1 MALQFGIGSNRLTA
15 SPTLSVPYSFGCW
28 FNLTGSTDLQIM
40 HIGSTSA
47 TTASVRMEVQMSQV
61 TKAVKA
67 VSGSTTAAAT
77 STGATSGVWAHALC
91 VVNGVSDIRV
101 YLNGGGKATG
111 GPGSAITPTSVL
123 IPYWSSNG
131 GTVKVAEC
139 AVWSG
144 ALSDDDAASLAAG
157 FSPFLIRPELLAFYT
172 PGVRDVYDARG
183 NAITTTGSATVI
195 DHCRIRY
202 PWRSKVFFA
211 SPPANVTRSAIN
223 TLSLTQSSALTELS
237 LSAASSLSLLQT
249 TYPPDREV
257 MAQNSLSL
265 LQVERYNNNLQSQL
279 DLTQRAFLP
288 EVVRSVE
295 QTLRLR
301 QLVRGR
307 VGNIASGR
315 YRR

>member
-1 MALQFGIGSNRLTA
+1 MALQFGAGGNRLTA
-15 SPTLSVPYSFGCW
+15 SPTLSVPFSFGCW

-47 TTASVRMEVQMSQV
+47 TTASVRMEVQMSQA
-61 TKAVKA
+61 TKSVKV

-77 STGATSGVWAHALC
+77 STGASSGVWGHALC

-101 YLNGGGKATG
+101 YLNGAGKATG
-111 GPGSAITPTSVL
+111 GPGSTITPTSVL

-157 FSPFLIRPELLAFYT
+157 FSPSLVRPELLAFYT
-172 PGVRDVYDARG
+172 PGVRDVFDARG
-183 NAITTTGSATVI
+183 ASITTTGSLTVI
-195 DHCRIRY
+195 DHCRIRH
-202 PWRSKVFFA
+202 PWRPRVFFS
-211 SPPANVTRSAIN
+211 SPPANVTRSATN
-223 TLSLTQSSALTELS
+223 ALLLTQYSALTELS
-237 LSAASSLSLLQT
+237 LSASNAMAISQS
-249 TYPPDREV
+249 TYPPERTATAENTLAL
-257 MAQNSLSL
+257 AQI
-265 LQVERYNNNLQSQL
+265 QQYNNNAQSDL
-279 DLTQRAFLP
+279 ALTQSAILP

-295 QTLRLR
+295 QSIRFR
-301 QLVRGR
+301 QLVRAR
-307 VGNIASGR
+307 CGNIASGR